1 LLAVV
6 AVGGLGVGV
15 WLGAASY
22 LPGGPVGEPINTVA
36 RERTLSPISAC
47 LLTDAGGVGRKPAA
61 DVWAGL
67 QDAAADAKARATFL
81 PLLGAGSPA
90 DQVNAMIAQ
99 GCNLI
104 AAVGNKP
111 QTAVQNAAGANPGVH
126 FVVAGSTAGEHVDT
140 FAPTRDGARAMATRT
155 FRAIEGSAS

>member
-1 LLAVV
+1 VV

-22 LPGGPVGEPINTVA
+22 VPGGRVGESANTVA

-47 LLTDAGGVGRKPAA
+47 LLTDAGGIGRNPAA

-67 QDAAADAKARATFL
+67 QDAAADAKVRATFL
-81 PLLGAGSPA
+81 PLLGAGSPG

-111 QTAVQNAAGANPGVH
+111 RAAVQHAAGANPGVH
-126 FVVAGSTAGEHVDT
+126 FVVAGSTAVQHVDA
-140 FAPTRDGARAMATRT
+140 FDPTRDGAREMAART
-155 FRAIEGSAS
+155 FRVLEGSTS